1 MLNIIV
7 CFTIAGS
14 DRTLVFV
21 ESKRGAD
28 FLASLLSQEGF
39 PTTSIHGYVKN
50 CERTMSMAKLEH
62 DYRYKGT

>member
-1 MLNIIV
+1 MLLKFGVGKVLNILV
-7 CFTIAGS
+7 CFTFAGS

-39 PTTSIHGYVKN
+39 PTTSIHG
-50 CERTMSMAKLEH
+50 
-62 DYRYKGT
+62 

>member
-1 MLNIIV
+1 MAWSIVKVAIILV
-7 CFTIAGS
+7 TTIYVLLPGT

-39 PTTSIHGYVKN
+39 PTTSIHG
-50 CERTMSMAKLEH
+50 
-62 DYRYKGT
+62 